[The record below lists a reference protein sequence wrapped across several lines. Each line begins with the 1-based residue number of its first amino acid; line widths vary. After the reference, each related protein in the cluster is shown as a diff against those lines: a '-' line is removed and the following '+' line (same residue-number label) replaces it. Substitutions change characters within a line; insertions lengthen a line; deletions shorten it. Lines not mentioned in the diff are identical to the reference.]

1 MTFLRVE
8 AEAEADV
15 SAMSRRFRPALMA
28 FFLRRIHDHCEA
40 EDLTQ
45 EVLMRIAERVAC
57 IDARGPDAYVFQIA
71 ANLLRDRSRRLKVRQ
86 TYQTAFGIVDAAR
99 IEELDP
105 VRVVQGRH
113 SLAVVLR
120 ALNELPE
127 RTRNIFILARL
138 ENMKQREIADIL
150 GLSVRTVEQ
159 HVMRASAHLREC
171 LEAE

>member
-1 MTFLRVE
+1 MALWRLE
-8 AEAEADV
+8 AETTDV
-15 SAMSRRFRPALMA
+15 NALSRRFRPALIA
-28 FFLRRIHDHCEA
+28 FFLRRIRDHSEA

-45 EVLMRIAERVAC
+45 EVLIRVAERGAS
-57 IDARGPDAYVFQIA
+57 IDERGPDAYVFQIA
-71 ANLLRDRSRRLKVRQ
+71 TNLLRDRGRRLKVRAA
-86 TYQTAFGIVDAAR
+86 YQAGFGMLDATR

-105 VRVVQGRH
+105 HRVVQSRH
-113 SLAVVLR
+113 SLAVVLK

-138 ENMKQREIADIL
+138 ESMKHREIANML

-159 HVMRASAHLREC
+159 HVIRASAHLRER

>member
-1 MTFLRVE
+1 MN
-8 AEAEADV
+8 AI
-15 SAMSRRFRPALMA
+15 SRRFRPALMA
-28 FFLRRIHDHCEA
+28 FFVRRIHDHSEA

-45 EVLMRIAERVAC
+45 QVLMRVAERAAS
-57 IDARGPDAYVFQIA
+57 IDERGPDAYIFQIA
-71 ANLLRDRSRRLKVRQ
+71 ANLLRDRSRRLKVRAA
-86 TYQTAFGIVDAAR
+86 YQAGLGVLEASR

-105 VRVVQGRH
+105 HRVVQGRH
-113 SLAVVLR
+113 SLAVVLK

-138 ENMKQREIADIL
+138 ESITQREIADML

-159 HVMRASAHLREC
+159 HVIRATAHLREC